1 MTFCCNTILNCN
13 NYVFFHLKF
22 EIFSS
27 YKLPKESPPLIDLD
41 WLASDLPITTHTNGA
56 IFVMTMDLNNST
68 SSMAQM
74 DLDGMYLCLTLPL
87 QHILCVNC
95 DLFNDWLCCVVI
107 KVLYGVLTSWSQNQV
122 SF

>member
-1 MTFCCNTILNCN
+1 MQVLGIIFLHSVVNSRFVTFCWNTKLNCN

-74 DLDGMYLCLTLPL
+74 DLDGMYLCLTPPTATYFVCKL
-87 QHILCVNC
+87 
-95 DLFNDWLCCVVI
+95 
-107 KVLYGVLTSWSQNQV
+107 
-122 SF
+122 

>member
-1 MTFCCNTILNCN
+1 MTFCWNTKLNCN

-74 DLDGMYLCLTLPL
+74 DLDGMYLCLTPPTATYFVCKL
-87 QHILCVNC
+87 
-95 DLFNDWLCCVVI
+95 
-107 KVLYGVLTSWSQNQV
+107 
-122 SF
+122 